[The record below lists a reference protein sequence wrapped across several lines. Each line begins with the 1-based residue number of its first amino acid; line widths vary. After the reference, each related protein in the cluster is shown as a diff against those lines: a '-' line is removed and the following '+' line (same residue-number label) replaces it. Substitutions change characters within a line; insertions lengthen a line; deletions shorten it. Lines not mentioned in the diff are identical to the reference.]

1 VLRLANADI
10 RPYDYVEFARTM
22 QRYVT
27 PIEQALSQKGWSGPT
42 QGLRGAITR
51 MEREAA
57 SFAVARD
64 SMLATSGPD
73 VHFDET
79 NAALREVERALTRAA
94 GLRSRPW
101 YRNLIYVADENNGY
115 ANMSFPSINE
125 AIRANDERLVAEEL
139 ADLTHRFEDATREL
153 TEARAALARVH

>member
-1 VLRLANADI
+1 VL
-10 RPYDYVEFARTM
+10 PYDYVEFARTM

-27 PIEQALSQKGWSGPT
+27 PIERTLSLKGWGGPT
-42 QGLRGAITR
+42 LELRSAIAR

-57 SFAVARD
+57 SFAAARD
-64 SMLATSGPD
+64 SVLAISG
-73 VHFDET
+73 VSTRFDLT
-79 NAALREVERALTRAA
+79 NGALRDVERALTRPT

-125 AIRANDERLVAEEL
+125 AIRANDERLVAQEL
-139 ADLTHRFEDATREL
+139 ADLSRRFDDA
-153 TEARAALARVH
+153 ARALTQARSALARTH